1 MAAKVITVTN
11 QKGGSGKT
19 TVAVNLAGTLG
30 RRGYEVLL
38 ADIDPQGSAS
48 HYVSAAPEGRE
59 MSVTIAGLSKTGDR
73 VHKYIQKFSDQYDYI
88 VVDSPP
94 VVDSKGTRSALSI
107 SHLVI
112 IPVQPA
118 PLDFESTKATLEL
131 IENTQVQNR
140 RLKARLLATACP
152 RTNIAETMLEAL
164 GDVRVP
170 LMDASLGYRTAYR
183 EAAGEGAIVHD
194 MGYTAQAAAEE
205 VDALTK
211 EVLDLLHPRGVP
223 KPVKREKPAA
233 DEDDEE

>member
-1 MAAKVITVTN
+1 MAAKVITITN

-19 TVAVNLAGTLG
+19 TVAVNLAANLG

-48 HYVSAAPEGRE
+48 HYVSTAPEGRE
-59 MSVTIAGLSKTGDR
+59 MAVTIAGLAKTGER
-73 VHKYIQKFSDQYDYI
+73 VYKHLQKFSEQYDYI

-94 VVDSKGTRSALSI
+94 VVDSKGPRSALSI

-131 IENTQVQNR
+131 VENTQAQNR
-140 RLKARLLATACP
+140 RLRARLLATACP

-164 GDVRVP
+164 GESDVP

-183 EAAGEGAIVHD
+183 EAAGEGVIVHD
-194 MGYTAQAAAEE
+194 MGYTAAAAAEE

-211 EVLDLLHPRGVP
+211 EVLELLHPRGVP
-223 KPVKREKPAA
+223 KPVKRETATDEE
-233 DEDDEE
+233 DED

>member
-19 TVAVNLAGTLG
+19 TVAVNLAANLG
-30 RRGYEVLL
+30 RRGYEVLI

-48 HYVSAAPEGRE
+48 HWVSTAPEGRE
-59 MSVTIAGLSKTGDR
+59 LAVTIAGLSKTGDR
-73 VHKYIQKFSDQYDYI
+73 VHKYIQKFIDQYDYI

-94 VVDSKGTRSALSI
+94 VVDSKGTRAALAI

-131 IENTQVQNR
+131 VENTQVQNR
-140 RLKARLLATACP
+140 RLRARLLATACP
-152 RTNIAETMLEAL
+152 RTNIADTMLAML
-164 GDVRVP
+164 GDVDVP

-183 EAAGEGAIVHD
+183 EAAGEGALVHD
-194 MGYTAQAAAEE
+194 MGYTARDAAEE
-205 VDALTK
+205 VYALTK
-211 EVLDLLHPRGVP
+211 EVLEVLHPRGVP
-223 KPVKREKPAA
+223 KPVKREKPPEDD
-233 DEDDEE
+233 DED